1 MSRIDLDAVEA
12 RAKAALADNWCNTP
26 VCSVAP
32 GAHPR
37 QAGCPGTVQQWEHY
51 RRMDPPTVLALAA
64 ELRAARAAHDELRD
78 LYADLG
84 ANDATAAP
92 AYRLRRILEAWE
104 VDL

>member
-1 MSRIDLDAVEA
+1 VTRADLDAAEA

-51 RRMDPPTVLALAA
+51 RGMDPPTVLALVA
-64 ELRAARAAHDELRD
+64 ELRAARAVVE
-78 LYADLG
+78 
-84 ANDATAAP
+84 AARRCP
-92 AYRLRRILEAWE
+92 RERPLAAAVAAYDQA
-104 VDL
+104 VGS